1 VVVRNIADE
10 KVLEIALIE
19 NIQRENLN
27 PIEEAQAYKSLLETI
42 GLTQELLA
50 QRVGRDRSYITNYL
64 RLLKLPKDLQL
75 LLQDERISTGHAR
88 TLLAAIEPELQRQLA
103 RKIIERGL
111 SVRETE
117 KLVRNAVSQASR
129 APKKATAGALPD
141 DPNLRA
147 LETKLRRRFGT
158 NVKVVQS
165 SGTDKGQIQIEF
177 YGLNDLNR
185 IYELL
190 MASDGT

>member
-1 VVVRNIADE
+1 
-10 KVLEIALIE
+10 
-19 NIQRENLN
+19 
-27 PIEEAQAYKSLLETI
+27 
-42 GLTQELLA
+42 
-50 QRVGRDRSYITNYL
+50 
-64 RLLKLPKDLQL
+64 
-75 LLQDERISTGHAR
+75 
-88 TLLAAIEPELQRQLA
+88 
-103 RKIIERGL
+103 
-111 SVRETE
+111 
-117 KLVRNAVSQASR
+117 
-129 APKKATAGALPD
+129 
-141 DPNLRA
+141 LRA